1 MLHYFREMEMS
12 KELGYVLITPYT
24 LRKSRT
30 GGVLGRL
37 LSRTGLDLVAARM
50 FGPSAELV
58 RRYAELIRTNE
69 DVWPEIRDLLSDYIE
84 RELSPT
90 ADGQCHRVLMLLFE
104 GENAVRKLRDAIGGF
119 EDSIESADT
128 IRGTY
133 GDYIKAL
140 DGSVT
145 YFEPSVLVGPTLS
158 AVRDVLSLWAEF
170 SVSDGG
176 ILDHAIRL
184 ADEEDVQETLVI
196 IKPDNFTFPS
206 ARPGNIMDLFSRS
219 GLRLIGA
226 KLHRM
231 SLGEA
236 LEFYGPV
243 QPVLR
248 DKLGGMAVDRGC
260 KVLAEEFGFE
270 MPEEVRN
277 ALADSL
283 GPAFGDH
290 QFYSIMNFMTGQWAP
305 DVCGEETLV
314 EGKVRCLALVYAGD
328 NAVEKIRD
336 VLGPTDP
343 RKAAPG
349 SVRKEFGTDIMVNAA
364 HASDSPGNAQ
374 REIAIVKVADD
385 TIARWYKQYFA

>member
-1 MLHYFREMEMS
+1 MS

-37 LSRTGLDLVAARM
+37 MSRTGLNLVAARM

-58 RRYAELIRTNE
+58 TRYAEMIRNNDE
-69 DVWPEIRDLLSDYIE
+69 VWPEIRELLSEYIE
-84 RELSPT
+84 REFAPT

-104 GENAVRKLRDAIGGF
+104 GENAAGKLRDAVGGF

-145 YFEPSVLVGPTLS
+145 YFEPAVLIAPSAQSVKN
-158 AVRDVLSLWAEF
+158 VLGLWNTF
-170 SVSDGG
+170 SETDAG

-184 ADEEDVQETLVI
+184 ADDTGVQKTLVI

-206 ARPGNIMDLFSRS
+206 SRPGNIIDLFSRS

-231 SLGEA
+231 SLAEA

-243 QPVLR
+243 QLVLR
-248 DKLGGMAVDRGC
+248 EKLGGMAVDRGC
-260 KVLAEEFGFE
+260 KVLAKEFGFE
-270 MPEEVRN
+270 MPDEVKQ
-277 ALADSL
+277 ALSDTL
-283 GPAFGDH
+283 GPAYGDH
-290 QFYSIMNFMTGQWAP
+290 QFFGIMSFMTGQWAP
-305 DVCGEETLV
+305 DVSVEEKQK
-314 EGKVRCLALVYAGD
+314 EGKVRCLALIYAGD
-328 NAVEKIRD
+328 DAVEKIRRI
-336 VLGPTDP
+336 LGPTDP
-343 RKAAPG
+343 SKAEPG
-349 SVRKEFGTDIMVNAA
+349 SVRKEFGTDVMINAA
-364 HASDSPGNAQ
+364 HASDSEENAM
-374 REIAIVKVADD
+374 REIGILKMADD
-385 TIARWYKQYFA
+385 TINRWYKKYFSK

>member
-1 MLHYFREMEMS
+1 MS
-12 KELGYVLITPYT
+12 KELGYVLVTPYT

-50 FGPSAELV
+50 FGPSTELV
-58 RRYAELIRTNE
+58 RRHAELIRTSDE
-69 DVWPEIRDLLSDYIE
+69 VWPEIRELLSEYVE
-84 RELSPT
+84 REFSPT
-90 ADGQCHRVLMLLFE
+90 ADGQCHRVLMMLFE

-128 IRGTY
+128 IRGTF
-133 GDYIKAL
+133 GDYIKAQ
-140 DGSVT
+140 DGTVT
-145 YFEPSVLVGPTLS
+145 YFEPAVMVGPSTRSVKETLG
-158 AVRDVLSLWAEF
+158 LWAGF
-170 SVSDGG
+170 SEEDGG

-184 ADEEDVQETLVI
+184 ADAEDIQKTLVI

-231 SLGEA
+231 SLAEA

-248 DKLGGMAVDRGC
+248 DKLGGMAVDRAC
-260 KVLAEEFGFE
+260 NVLEGEFGFT
-270 MPEEVRN
+270 MPVEVRD
-277 ALADSL
+277 ALSGTL
-283 GPAFGDH
+283 GPAFGDN

-305 DVCGEETLV
+305 DVSGDETLA
-314 EGKVRCLALVYAGD
+314 EGKVRCLALVYAGK
-328 NAVEKIRD
+328 NAVEKIRGI
-336 VLGPTDP
+336 LGPTDP
-343 RKAAPG
+343 SKAEPG
-349 SVRKEFGTDIMVNAA
+349 SVRKEFGTDVMVNAA
-364 HASDSPGNAQ
+364 HASDSPENAR
-374 REIAIVKVADD
+374 REISIVKVDD
-385 TIARWYKQYFA
+385 DSIKRWYDKYFK

>member
-1 MLHYFREMEMS
+1 MS

-37 LSRTGLDLVAARM
+37 LSTTGLDLVAARM
-50 FGPSAELV
+50 FGPGAELV
-58 RRYAELIRTNE
+58 RQYADMIRNNE
-69 DVWPEIRDLLSDYIE
+69 EIWPEIRELLSDYIE
-84 RELSPT
+84 REFAPSV
-90 ADGQCHRVLMLLFE
+90 DGQCHRVLMLLFE
-104 GENAVRKLRDAIGGF
+104 GDNAIRKLRDAVGGF

-145 YFEPSVLVGPTLS
+145 YFEPAVLVGPSVKS
-158 AVRDVLSLWAEF
+158 AKKTIGLWSDF
-170 SVSDGG
+170 SETDGG

-184 ADEEDVQETLVI
+184 ADEADVQQTLVI

-226 KLHRM
+226 RLHRM

-248 DKLGGMAVDRGC
+248 EKLGGMAVNRACDLLN
-260 KVLAEEFGFE
+260 KEFGFD
-270 MPEEVRN
+270 MPDNVKD
-277 ALADSL
+277 ALAGTL

-290 QFYSIMNFMTGQWAP
+290 QFYGIMNFMTGQWAP
-305 DVCGEETLV
+305 DVSGDETMA
-314 EGKVRCLALVYAGD
+314 EGKVRCLALVYAGE
-328 NAVEKIRD
+328 NAIEIIRGI
-336 VLGPTDP
+336 LGPTDP
-343 RKAAPG
+343 SKAAPG
-349 SVRKEFGTDIMVNAA
+349 SVRKEFGTDVMVNAA
-364 HASDSPGNAQ
+364 HASDSPENAL
-374 REIAIVKVADD
+374 REIGIVKVADD
-385 TIARWYKQYFA
+385 TIKRWYKQYFT

>member
-1 MLHYFREMEMS
+1 MS

-37 LSRTGLDLVAARM
+37 MSRTGLDLVAARM

-58 RRYAELIRTNE
+58 ERYAALIRNNE
-69 DVWPEIRDLLSDYIE
+69 DIWPEIRELLSDYVE
-84 RELSPT
+84 REMAPT

-104 GENAVRKLRDAIGGF
+104 GENAVRKLRDVIGGF

-128 IRGTY
+128 IRGTF
-133 GDYIKAL
+133 GDYIKAN

-145 YFEPSVLVGPTLS
+145 YFEPAALAGPT
-158 AVRDVLSLWAEF
+158 VTDVKESLGLWAEY
-170 SVSDGG
+170 SDSDGG
-176 ILDHAIRL
+176 ILDNTIRL
-184 ADEEDVQETLVI
+184 ADEGEVQKTLVI

-206 ARPGNIMDLFSRS
+206 SRPGNIIDIFSRS

-226 KLHRM
+226 KLLRM
-231 SLGEA
+231 SLAEA

-248 DKLGGMAVDRGC
+248 DKLGGMAVDRACG
-260 KVLAEEFGFE
+260 VLAKEFGFD
-270 MPEEVRN
+270 MPEEVKT
-277 ALADSL
+277 ALADTL
-283 GPAFGDH
+283 GPAFGDN

-305 DVCGEETLV
+305 DICGDETLS
-314 EGKVRCLALVYAGD
+314 EGKVRCMTLVYAGE

-336 VLGPTDP
+336 ILGPTDP

-364 HASDSPGNAQ
+364 HASDSPENAL
-374 REIAIVKVADD
+374 REIGIVKVEED
-385 TIARWYKQYFA
+385 TIKRWYDQYFS

>member
-1 MLHYFREMEMS
+1 MS

-50 FGPSAELV
+50 FGPGKELV
-58 RRYAELIRTNE
+58 ARYAELIRGNE
-69 DVWPEIRDLLSDYIE
+69 EVWPEIRELLSDYIE
-84 RELSPT
+84 RELAPA

-104 GENAVRKLRDAIGGF
+104 GENAVRKLRDTIGGF
-119 EDSIESADT
+119 EDSIESSDT

-145 YFEPSVLVGPTLS
+145 YFEPAVLVGPS
-158 AVRDVLSLWAEF
+158 AKAVKETLSLWSEYTD
-170 SVSDGG
+170 SDGG

-184 ADEEDVQETLVI
+184 AEKEDVQKTLVI

-206 ARPGNIMDLFSRS
+206 ARPGNILDTFSRS
-219 GLRLIGA
+219 GLQIIGA

-231 SLGEA
+231 SLAEA

-248 DKLGGMAVDRGC
+248 EKLGGMAVDRAC
-260 KVLAEEFGFE
+260 KTLRKEFNFE
-270 MPEEVRN
+270 MPDEVKG
-277 ALADSL
+277 ALAETL
-283 GPAFGDH
+283 GPAFGDN
-290 QFYSIMNFMTGQWAP
+290 QFYSIMQFMTGQWAP
-305 DVCGEETLV
+305 DVSGEAIQA
-314 EGKVRCLALVYAGD
+314 EGKVCCLALVYAGD
-328 NAVEKIRD
+328 NAVEKIRE

-343 RKAAPG
+343 SKAAPG

-364 HASDSPGNAQ
+364 HASDSPENAL
-374 REIAIVKVADD
+374 REIGIVKVADD
-385 TIARWYKQYFA
+385 TIRRWYDKYFDNE

>member
-1 MLHYFREMEMS
+1 MS
-12 KELGYVLITPYT
+12 KELGYVLVTPYM

-37 LSRTGLDLVAARM
+37 LSTTGLDLVAARM

-58 RRYAELIRTNE
+58 QRYAELIRSNDE
-69 DVWPEIRDLLSDYIE
+69 VWPAIRELLADYIE

-90 ADGQCHRVLMLLFE
+90 DAGQCHRVLMLLFE
-104 GENAVRKLRDAIGGF
+104 GENAIQKLRDAIGGF

-128 IRGTY
+128 LRGTY

-140 DGSVT
+140 DGTVT
-145 YFEPSVLVGPTLS
+145 YFEPAVLVGPTLKS
-158 AVRDVLSLWAEF
+158 VRNTLGLWAEF
-170 SVSDGG
+170 SETDGG

-184 ADEEDVQETLVI
+184 ADDDDVQKTLVI

-206 ARPGNIMDLFSRS
+206 ARAGNIMDLFSRS

-231 SLGEA
+231 SLDEA

-248 DKLGGMAVDRGC
+248 EKLGGMAVSRAS
-260 KVLAEEFGFE
+260 KVLADEFGFL
-270 MPEEVRN
+270 MPPEVEK
-277 ALADSL
+277 ALADTL
-283 GPAFGDH
+283 GPAFGDN

-305 DVCGEETLV
+305 DVSGEETRA

-328 NAVEKIRD
+328 HAVEKIRD
-336 VLGPTDP
+336 ILGPTDP
-343 RKAAPG
+343 SKAAPG
-349 SVRKEFGTDIMVNAA
+349 SVRKEFGTSIMVNAA
-364 HASDSPGNAQ
+364 HASDSPENAQ
-374 REIAIVKVADD
+374 REIGIVKVDED
-385 TIARWYKQYFA
+385 TIPRWYNQYFG

>member
-1 MLHYFREMEMS
+1 MS
-12 KELGYVLITPYT
+12 KELGYVLVTPYT

-37 LSRTGLDLVAARM
+37 LSSTGLDLVAARM
-50 FGPSAELV
+50 FGPSTELV
-58 RRYAELIRTNE
+58 ERYAGIVRDSEE
-69 DVWPEIRDLLSDYIE
+69 VWPEIRDLLSEYIE
-84 RELSPT
+84 RELAPD

-104 GENAVRKLRDAIGGF
+104 GENAVRKLRDAVGGF

-145 YFEPSVLVGPTLS
+145 YFEPAVLVGPSLDE
-158 AVRDVLSLWAEF
+158 VRKVLGLWAEF
-170 SVSDGG
+170 SEADGG

-184 ADEEDVQETLVI
+184 ADEEDAQKTLVI

-206 ARPGNIMDLFSRS
+206 SRPGNILDLFSRS
-219 GLRLIGA
+219 GLRIIGA

-231 SLGEA
+231 SLEEA

-243 QPVLR
+243 QAVLR
-248 DKLGGMAVDRGC
+248 DKLGGIAVKRGC
-260 KVLAEEFGFE
+260 KALEKEFGFE
-270 MPEEVRN
+270 MSEEVEH
-277 ALADSL
+277 ALAGTL

-290 QFYSIMNFMTGQWAP
+290 TFYSIMNFMTGHWAP
-305 DVCGEETLV
+305 DTSGEETLV

-336 VLGPTDP
+336 VLGSTDP
-343 RKAAPG
+343 SKAAPG
-349 SVRKEFGTDIMVNAA
+349 SVRKEFGTDVMVNAA
-364 HASDSPGNAQ
+364 HASDSLENAK
-374 REIAIVKVADD
+374 REIGIVKVAED
-385 TIARWYKQYFA
+385 TIMRWYNQYFG

>member
-1 MLHYFREMEMS
+1 MS

-30 GGVLGRL
+30 GGVIGRL

-50 FGPSAELV
+50 FGPGAELV
-58 RRYAELIRTNE
+58 RRYAELIRNNGE
-69 DVWPEIRDLLSDYIE
+69 IWPEIRELLSDYIE
-84 RELSPT
+84 RELAPT
-90 ADGQCHRVLMLLFE
+90 AEGQCHRVLMLLFE

-119 EDSIESADT
+119 EDSIESSDT

-133 GDYIKAL
+133 GDYVKAP

-145 YFEPSVLVGPTLS
+145 YFEPAVLVGPST
-158 AVRDVLSLWAEF
+158 RDVKDVLGLWAEF
-170 SVSDGG
+170 SEVDGG

-184 ADEEDVQETLVI
+184 AHEEDVQKTLVI
-196 IKPDNFTFPS
+196 IKPDNFTFPN
-206 ARPGNIMDLFSRS
+206 ARPGNILDLFSRS
-219 GLRLIGA
+219 GLRIIGA

-231 SLGEA
+231 SLAEA

-248 DKLGGMAVDRGC
+248 DKLGSMAVDRGC

-270 MPEEVRN
+270 MPKGVRQS
-277 ALADSL
+277 LADTL
-283 GPAFGDH
+283 GPAFGDN
-290 QFYSIMNFMTGQWAP
+290 QFYSIMHFMTGQWAP
-305 DVCGEETLV
+305 EVHGDEVFA

-328 NAVEKIRD
+328 DAVEKIRGI
-336 VLGPTDP
+336 LGPTDP
-343 RKAAPG
+343 SKAAPG

-364 HASDSPGNAQ
+364 HASDSPENAR
-374 REIAIVKVADD
+374 REIGIVNVAED
-385 TIARWYKQYFA
+385 TIKRWYDRYYG

>member
-1 MLHYFREMEMS
+1 MS

-50 FGPSAELV
+50 FGPSTELV
-58 RRYAELIRTNE
+58 RRYAELIRANE
-69 DVWPEIRDLLSDYIE
+69 DIWPEIRELLSLYIE
-84 RELSPT
+84 REMAPT

-104 GENAVRKLRDAIGGF
+104 GENAVRKLRDAVGGF
-119 EDSIESADT
+119 EDSVESTDT

-133 GDYIKAL
+133 GDYIKAN

-145 YFEPSVLVGPTLS
+145 YFEPAALAGPSVDE
-158 AVRDVLSLWAEF
+158 VRDVLGLWAEF
-170 SVSDGG
+170 TETDGG
-176 ILDHAIRL
+176 ILDNAIRL
-184 ADEEDVQETLVI
+184 AEVEDVQKTLVI

-206 ARPGNIMDLFSRS
+206 SRPGNIMDIFSRS
-219 GLRLIGA
+219 GLRLIGV
-226 KLHRM
+226 KLLRM
-231 SLGEA
+231 SLAEA

-260 KVLAEEFGFE
+260 KALAKEFGFE
-270 MPEEVRN
+270 MPEEVKT
-277 ALADSL
+277 ALSDSL

-290 QFYSIMNFMTGQWAP
+290 QFHSILHFMTGQWAP
-305 DVCGEETLV
+305 DICGDEILA
-314 EGKVRCLALVYAGD
+314 EGKVRCMTLVYAGG

-336 VLGPTDP
+336 ILGPTDP
-343 RKAAPG
+343 SKAAPG

-364 HASDSPGNAQ
+364 HASDSPENAL
-374 REIAIVKVADD
+374 REIGIVKVEKD
-385 TIARWYKQYFA
+385 TIKRWYDRYFS